1 MAQFIE
7 STNETISLLAKHIDC
22 PLLDYELSHQLP
34 SGPGPL
40 RYLFPVG
47 PYAIGLWH
55 PGDEIHLV
63 CLTDNS
69 SNIFWEY
76 IAERLERED
85 LPKHDCIVSK
95 SNESH
100 TIWLHYCSIPR
111 HFDLATVHAYG
122 FPKFPKSTYIPQVV
136 RQNLSKLHDT
146 WHLCT
151 SLDGGIETFRSHY
164 QTLRSWADA
173 AGIFSKAFGTFDAE
187 SLAWLLFNATL
198 TAGQSNDNEQRA
210 LSDTLQSFVEKY
222 SSPDN
227 IRNVFTPSRLQ
238 AYSPPPHNAA
248 DCYTTIAL
256 EINMLSQQ
264 PNLLSLS
271 PEQYYQKFCERYSAV
286 ILITAECWVFKRRES
301 FHSDLVNEISHLP
314 ERSEKN
320 GCDLK
325 SFRIWPHAF
334 RPSNDEWAY
343 VVGVQLPQS
352 PNSSPS
358 RSARARTSSETM
370 GKQYLTLDATVGT
383 SAIRVCSIQ
392 EAKALPQRYSMITST
407 RELASADTHPNLP
420 ISHNPSTG
428 NKFPPASQVL
438 SRLRW
443 DPAHASYDYEVG
455 YLDRFEGLLWL
466 PLEQWGKE
474 TEDEEFIPEHRI
486 RIFRRIGKGSTGA
499 VVWDRELRTCQL
511 G

>member
-1 MAQFIE
+1 MAATIE
-7 STNETISLLAKHIDC
+7 SVNETISHLAKHIDC
-22 PLLDYELSHQLP
+22 SLLDYELSRKPP
-34 SGPGPL
+34 SVPGPS

-47 PYAIGLWH
+47 AYAIGIWH

-76 IAERLERED
+76 IAERLEREE
-85 LPKHDCIVSK
+85 LPKHDCIVSEPHD
-95 SNESH
+95 SY

-122 FPKFPKSTYIPQVV
+122 FPKFPESTYIPQVV

-146 WHLCT
+146 WHLYT
-151 SLDGGIETFRSHY
+151 SLDGGIETFRNDY
-164 QTLRSWADA
+164 QTLRSWAEA
-173 AGIFSKAFGTFDAE
+173 AGIFSKAYGTLDAE
-187 SLAWLLFNATL
+187 SLVWMLFNASL
-198 TAGQSNDNEQRA
+198 TAGQNKINEQS
-210 LSDTLQSFVEKY
+210 LFLDNIQSFVNEY
-222 SSPDN
+222 SSSDN
-227 IRNVFTPSRLQ
+227 VRSVLTPSCLK
-238 AYSPPPHNAA
+238 AYNPPPHNAI

-256 EINMLSQQ
+256 EVSLLARQPTLLKLSTE
-264 PNLLSLS
+264 N
-271 PEQYYQKFCERYSAV
+271 YYQQFCERYSAMIV
-286 ILITAECWVFKRRES
+286 ITAECWVPKQRES
-301 FHSDLVNEISHLP
+301 FHSDLINEISHLP
-314 ERSEKN
+314 ERSQKN
-320 GCDLK
+320 GCNLR

-334 RPSNDEWAY
+334 RPSEDEWVY

-370 GKQYLTLDATVGT
+370 RKQYLTLDATVGT
-383 SAIRVCSIQ
+383 SAIRICSAQ
-392 EAKALPQRYSMITST
+392 EAKTLPQRYTMPIST
-407 RELASADTHPNLP
+407 HERASADTHPDL
-420 ISHNPSTG
+420 STSQSPSTG

-443 DPAHASYDYEVG
+443 DPAHASHDYEVG
-455 YLDRFEGLLWL
+455 YLDRFEGLMWL

-486 RIFRRIGKGSTGA
+486 RVFRRATKGVAGD
-499 VVWDRELRTCQL
+499 VVWDREKRMCQL